1 MIPGRNQQDFTN
13 KIVNQMARENL
24 DAIILTSP
32 DAIFYAT
39 GYASSFL
46 YHSFNYGLTV
56 LVVNK
61 DGKMAMILSEFEKQA
76 AARSTENIEFIAYP
90 TWIYIE
96 DYAIAGQKKEVQPD
110 VNKSFKEA
118 LKWIEANTAG
128 GIEEKRIGV
137 QYDSIKFL
145 TWEYLCEQIK
155 RENLIDLKEFL
166 ISIRTIKTKWEIDV
180 IREATQISEK
190 AMLRTA
196 KETVAGM
203 TDTEVTNLFRMYCLE
218 QSQEIVEVT
227 QDHTFGTNF
236 APSRILSGKVLENG
250 DVIRLD
256 GGPKLSGY
264 NSDIARTYAVGGK
277 ASGDKERI
285 YECLWKG
292 RKAAES
298 ILAPQVPRS
307 QVFQAMQDAIHKA
320 GLPEY
325 IRGHHG
331 HSLGCSTFGEEY
343 PFIAPDD
350 NRPFEPGM
358 IFCLEVPYYS
368 SKHHSY
374 NIEDTFLVTETGI
387 EFFSH
392 ARESLDFSS

>member
-39 GYASSFL
+39 GQASSFL

-128 GIEEKRIGV
+128 SLEEKRIGV
-137 QYDSIKFL
+137 QYDSIKFQ

-166 ISIRTIKTKWEIDV
+166 ISIRTIKTKWEIDC
-180 IREATQISEK
+180 
-190 AMLRTA
+190 
-196 KETVAGM
+196 G
-203 TDTEVTNLFRMYCLE
+203 
-218 QSQEIVEVT
+218 
-227 QDHTFGTNF
+227 
-236 APSRILSGKVLENG
+236 
-250 DVIRLD
+250 
-256 GGPKLSGY
+256 
-264 NSDIARTYAVGGK
+264 
-277 ASGDKERI
+277 
-285 YECLWKG
+285 
-292 RKAAES
+292 
-298 ILAPQVPRS
+298 
-307 QVFQAMQDAIHKA
+307 
-320 GLPEY
+320 
-325 IRGHHG
+325 
-331 HSLGCSTFGEEY
+331 
-343 PFIAPDD
+343 
-350 NRPFEPGM
+350 
-358 IFCLEVPYYS
+358 
-368 SKHHSY
+368 
-374 NIEDTFLVTETGI
+374 
-387 EFFSH
+387 
-392 ARESLDFSS
+392 